1 MIEVIK
7 KDYWSR
13 SDAFILPLTGLPKD
27 HSFDMRSYLYW
38 KDYNIEDYKLILSFS
53 SSDEYSLRS
62 YCKSKIYPILDKEG
76 YLLESYDE
84 GEREI
89 YVLDISRW
97 AMDVEKFLR
106 GKYSHFSTEC
116 KSAIEKFHMFDGG
129 KISVHIYAVLYP
141 FNSLELL
148 DNKNPIQYVADNYGI
163 NYEVLCSVGELG
175 SIYDR
180 TKETLEVVHVDLPA

>member
-27 HSFDMRSYLYW
+27 HSFEMKSYLYW
-38 KDYNIEDYKLILSFS
+38 RNYSIEDYKLILSFS
-53 SSDEYSLRS
+53 NSDEYSLRT
-62 YCKSKIYPILDKEG
+62 YCKSKIYPVLDKEG

-84 GEREI
+84 EDKEI
-89 YVLDISRW
+89 YVLDISKW
-97 AMDVEKFLR
+97 GPDIEKFLR
-106 GKYSHFSTEC
+106 GKYSHFSTEA

-141 FNSLELL
+141 FNTLELL
-148 DNKNPIQYVADNYGI
+148 NNKSPIQYVADNYGI
-163 NYEVLCSVGELG
+163 NYDTLCTIGELG
-175 SIYDR
+175 SIYNR
-180 TKETLEVVHVDLPA
+180 AKETLEITNVDVSA